1 MEKLQKVLET
11 LNNEL
16 NELQDDLKKAKSSK
30 DDTTG

>member
-16 NELQDDLKKAKSSK
+16 KELQDDLKKAKSSK